1 MAEGRDVAESISRLA
16 DPDATKR
23 RAAARQLY
31 LAGAAL
37 CLAATR
43 GWFRDAEFCELVG
56 PPSVD
61 ATVKSGPDNIPFSI
75 GVAVRPENFQK
86 IRIANGAPR
95 LADVPPDQDAM
106 EFELRFG
113 DGEDFDIL
121 TARDTDGAGAI
132 ARYLMKFGEGIQQI
146 EIGVTS
152 VNRATDILR
161 TRFGIT
167 SVYPE
172 AHAGADGT
180 RVNFFLVPVA
190 EGRRV
195 LIELVEAAPKK

>member
-16 DPDATKR
+16 DSDPAKR

-31 LAGAAL
+31 LAAAAR
-37 CLAATR
+37 CLSATR
-43 GWFRDAEFCELVG
+43 EWFKDAEFCELVR
-56 PPSVD
+56 SFSMD
-61 ATVKSGPDNIPFSI
+61 ATGKSSVENIPFSI
-75 GVAVRPENFQK
+75 GVAVEPENFQK
-86 IRIANGAPR
+86 IRIANGSPR
-95 LADVPPDQDAM
+95 LAEVPPGQDAM

-121 TARDTDGAGAI
+121 TTRDPHGAGAI

-161 TRFGIT
+161 AQFGIM

-172 AHAGADGT
+172 THAGANGT